1 MHDADFEDLLDMEDF
16 FTERTVKAMTD
27 TRRESDGHVR
37 RRVVLD
43 RS

>member
-27 TRRESDGHVR
+27 TGGKAMAMCAAG
-37 RRVVLD
+37 
-43 RS
+43 